1 MAVLSAVALL
11 SLSIWIVL
19 LAFRG
24 GFWLNNQRLD
34 DLSPSEFN
42 NWPAV
47 CAVIPARNEAE
58 ILPVTLRSLLSQE
71 YPGSFRIIL
80 VDDHSNDGTAAIA
93 REIADTL
100 NQTAQ
105 LTVLASQPLPNGW
118 TGKLWAMEQ
127 GLRRA
132 QTLSP
137 SPEYLLLTDADI
149 DRDESN
155 LQRLVAKAQQEN
167 LDLVSLMV
175 LLRCQSFW
183 EKLLIPAFVFFFAKL
198 YPFPWANNP
207 KKSTAAAA
215 GGCILIRQ
223 SALTRIGGIA
233 RIKDALIDDCAIAQ
247 AVKSTAN
254 TQTPQPSIWLGLT
267 QLTRSLRP
275 YPTLA
280 SIWDMVA
287 RTAYTQLNYSPLLLL
302 GTLVGMIVVYWVPPL
317 AFFAGMATGNGF
329 SALLGGTIWLLM
341 AIAYFPTIR
350 LYNLSVLWVFS
361 LPAIACLYTLMTLDS
376 ALRHWQGRGGTWK
389 GRIYSRKLD
398 PN

>member
-1 MAVLSAVALL
+1 MAVLGAIALL

-19 LAFRG
+19 LGFRG
-24 GFWLNNQRLD
+24 GFWLSDRRLD
-34 DLSPSEFN
+34 EVATSDFT
-42 NWPAV
+42 NWPPV

-58 ILPVTLRSLLSQE
+58 ILAVTLRSLLSQK
-71 YPGSFRIIL
+71 YPGSFHIIL
-80 VDDHSNDGTAAIA
+80 VDDRSSDGTTEVAKKV
-93 REIADTL
+93 ADSL
-100 NQTAQ
+100 NQTSQ
-105 LTVLASQPLPNGW
+105 LTVLLSPPLPDGW

-127 GLRRA
+127 GVRHA

-137 SPEYLLLTDADI
+137 PPEYLLFTDADI
-149 DRDESN
+149 DRDEDN
-155 LQRLVAKAQQEN
+155 LQRLVAKARQEN

-183 EKLLIPAFVFFFAKL
+183 EQLLIPAFVFFFAKL
-198 YPFPWANNP
+198 YPFRWASDP
-207 KKSTAAAA
+207 RKSTAAAA

-223 SALTRIGGIA
+223 SALTRIGGIE

-254 TQTPQPSIWLGLT
+254 AQTPQPSIWLGLT
-267 QLTRSLRP
+267 QQTRSLRP
-275 YPTLA
+275 YPTLS

-302 GTLVGMIVVYWVPPL
+302 GTLAGMAVVYLVPPAAL
-317 AFFAGMATGNGF
+317 IVGVATGNGWV
-329 SALLGGTIWLLM
+329 AILGGMTWLLM

-350 LYNLSVLWVFS
+350 LYNLSALRALC
-361 LPAIACLYTLMTLDS
+361 LPAIAFLYTLMTLDS

-389 GRIYSRKLD
+389 GRVYSQKLD